1 MHPDSTSKLLAM
13 WEEGE
18 LEWDDLPESTR
29 MALEDSEDEQNAVYD
44 DDEEDDGGS
53 MDELFTVDVEKSLDM
68 ELLHKANEEHRF
80 TLGPWYIPNQYDAH
94 GEWTDAEELQKA
106 LWDYVQTG
114 DRGIRL
120 QHNKDLVAGEWLEAM
135 SFPVPVT
142 IGMTKDATTKQVT
155 YPAGTVFLG
164 VQWKPWAWE
173 MVKAGKITG
182 FSIGGAAA
190 RLDMSMPVE
199 VGKGVSR
206 KGFSSPSDP
215 VLFSQVK
222 KETNGVGV
230 WEEYVARGG
239 TARWMSQAEAKLLKA
254 SFASRSE
261 AARYAANMRW
271 RNLKARTAELAQ
283 SLGINESG
291 TPVRGP
297 MPMPKTKQGRA
308 MRQAMK
314 SLDGHIDFDK
324 AYQAWVDAEGNEE
337 QDVPLLKT
345 GEKVPYHFLRL
356 HMTPERAQLHDEI
369 VEFEMAGKVRR
380 PSSDKPVFVFM
391 GGGPASGKTTMLKS
405 GDITVPTRGADGK
418 LKEGADSAHAIEI
431 SADEYKAFIP
441 EYEALRRG
449 RGGEAMRM
457 KAAGIAHE
465 ESSMIAKAIQRRAMD
480 SGVDIVLDGLG
491 DSDRGSLIGKVR
503 RAREAGY
510 QVRGLYA
517 TIPTEVAVERAS
529 ARGKPE
535 GVQTTVSEGFTIT
548 GEGRYVSPLIVR
560 AAHAK
565 VSAVLPSVIDEGV
578 FDEVTVVDTKSR
590 PAKIIYRYDSEAKG
604 DAKGTVVDSAGWQA
618 FLDKGEGFDEGR
630 SLIGL

>member
-199 VGKGVSR
+199 VF
-206 KGFSSPSDP
+206 FS
-215 VLFSQVK
+215 
-222 KETNGVGV
+222 
-230 WEEYVARGG
+230 
-239 TARWMSQAEAKLLKA
+239 
-254 SFASRSE
+254 
-261 AARYAANMRW
+261 
-271 RNLKARTAELAQ
+271 
-283 SLGINESG
+283 
-291 TPVRGP
+291 
-297 MPMPKTKQGRA
+297 
-308 MRQAMK
+308 
-314 SLDGHIDFDK
+314 
-324 AYQAWVDAEGNEE
+324 
-337 QDVPLLKT
+337 
-345 GEKVPYHFLRL
+345 
-356 HMTPERAQLHDEI
+356 
-369 VEFEMAGKVRR
+369 
-380 PSSDKPVFVFM
+380 
-391 GGGPASGKTTMLKS
+391 
-405 GDITVPTRGADGK
+405 
-418 LKEGADSAHAIEI
+418 
-431 SADEYKAFIP
+431 
-441 EYEALRRG
+441 
-449 RGGEAMRM
+449 
-457 KAAGIAHE
+457 
-465 ESSMIAKAIQRRAMD
+465 
-480 SGVDIVLDGLG
+480 
-491 DSDRGSLIGKVR
+491 
-503 RAREAGY
+503 
-510 QVRGLYA
+510 
-517 TIPTEVAVERAS
+517 
-529 ARGKPE
+529 
-535 GVQTTVSEGFTIT
+535 
-548 GEGRYVSPLIVR
+548 
-560 AAHAK
+560 
-565 VSAVLPSVIDEGV
+565 
-578 FDEVTVVDTKSR
+578 
-590 PAKIIYRYDSEAKG
+590 
-604 DAKGTVVDSAGWQA
+604 
-618 FLDKGEGFDEGR
+618 
-630 SLIGL
+630 

>member
-1 MHPDSTSKLLAM
+1 MHSDSTSKLLAM

-18 LEWDDLPESTR
+18 LEWDDLPESMR

-44 DDEEDDGGS
+44 DEEDDDGGS
-53 MDELFTVDVEKSLDM
+53 MDDLFTVDVEKSLDM
-68 ELLHKANEEHRF
+68 ELLHKANEEYRF

-106 LWDYVQTG
+106 LWEYVQTG

-155 YPAGTVFLG
+155 YPSGTVFLG

-215 VLFSQVK
+215 VLFSQVR
-222 KETNGVGV
+222 KESNGVGV

-239 TARWMSQAEAKLLKA
+239 TARWMSESESKLLKA
-254 SFASRSE
+254 QFASRSE
-261 AARYAANMRW
+261 AGRYAANMRW
-271 RNLKARTAELAQ
+271 RNLKARTAKLED
-283 SLGINESG
+283 SLGIDNNG
-291 TPVRGP
+291 KPVRGP
-297 MPMPKTKQGRA
+297 MPMPQTKQGRA

-314 SLDGHIDFDK
+314 SLDGHVDFDK
-324 AYQAWVDAEGNEE
+324 AYEAWVNAAGDEE
-337 QDVPLLKT
+337 QDVPLLET
-345 GEKVPYHFLRL
+345 GERIPYHFLRL
-356 HMTPERAQLHDEI
+356 HMTVERAQLHDEI
-369 VEFEMAGKVRR
+369 VEYEMAGKVRR
-380 PSSDKPVFVFM
+380 PSSGKPVFVFM
-391 GGGPASGKTTMLKS
+391 GGGPASGKTTMLKEGS
-405 GDITVPTRGADGK
+405 ISVPTRDAKGAVKVGAD
-418 LKEGADSAHAIEI
+418 AVHAIEI
-431 SADEYKAFIP
+431 AADEYKGFIP
-441 EYEALRRG
+441 EYEALRKG
-449 RGGEAMRM
+449 RGSEEMRK
-457 KAAGIAHE
+457 KAAGFAHE

-480 SGVDIVLDGLG
+480 LGVDIVLDGLG
-491 DSDRGSLIGKVR
+491 DSDKGALMGKVQ
-503 RAREAGY
+503 RAKSAGY

-517 TIPTEVAVERAS
+517 TIPTELAVERAD
-529 ARGKPE
+529 ARGKPQ

-548 GEGRYVSPLIVR
+548 GEGRYVSPLVIR

-565 VSAVLPSVIDEGV
+565 VSAVLPSVIAEGV
-578 FDEVTVVDTKSR
+578 FDDVTVVDTRK
-590 PAKIIYRYDSEAKG
+590 PAKVIYRYDGTAKG
-604 DAKGTVVDSAGWQA
+604 DAKGTVVDSAGWRE
-618 FLDKGEGFDEGR
+618 FLEKGQEIDEGR
-630 SLIGL
+630 SLVGL

>member
-29 MALEDSEDEQNAVYD
+29 MALEDSEDEQNAVD
-44 DDEEDDGGS
+44 DDEEDDDGGNI
-53 MDELFTVDVEKSLDM
+53 DELFTVDIEKSLDM

-215 VLFSQVK
+215 ILFSQVK

-239 TARWMSQAEAKLLKA
+239 TARWISESESRLLKA
-254 SFASRSE
+254 QFSSRSE
-261 AARYAANMRW
+261 AGRYAANQRW
-271 RNLKARTAELAQ
+271 RNLKARTSALAD
-283 SLGINESG
+283 SLGVSESG
-291 TPVRGP
+291 VPNRGP
-297 MPMPKTKQGRA
+297 LPRPVTQEGRA
-308 MRQAMK
+308 MRQSMP
-314 SLDGHIDFDK
+314 SLDGHVDFDK
-324 AYQAWVDAEGNEE
+324 AYQAWVGAPGDEE

-345 GEKVPYHFLRL
+345 GERVPYHFLRL

-369 VEFEMAGKVRR
+369 VDYEMAGKVRR
-380 PSSDKPVFVFM
+380 QSQEPPVFVFM

-405 GDITVPTRGADGK
+405 GDISVPTRSDDGSLIVGAEAK
-418 LKEGADSAHAIEI
+418 HAIEI
-431 SADEYKAFIP
+431 GADEYKTFIP

-449 RGGEAMRM
+449 RGGEAMRK
-457 KAAGIAHE
+457 KAAGRAHE
-465 ESSMIAKAIQRRAMD
+465 ESSMIAKAIQRRSMD
-480 SGVDIVLDGLG
+480 LGIDIVLDGLG
-491 DSDRGSLIGKVR
+491 DSDKGSLMGKVR
-503 RAREAGY
+503 RAKEAGY
-510 QVRGLYA
+510 EVRGLYA
-517 TIPTEVAVERAS
+517 TIPTEVAVERAE
-529 ARGKPE
+529 ARGKPA
-535 GVQTTVSEGFTIT
+535 GVQTQVSEGFTIT
-548 GEGRYVSPLIVR
+548 GEGRYVSPLVVR

-565 VSAVLPSVIDEGV
+565 VSAVLPSVISEGV
-578 FDEVTVVDTKSR
+578 FDEVTVVNTQAR
-590 PAKIIYRYDSEAKG
+590 PAKVIYRFNRKAKG
-604 DAKGTVVDSAGWQA
+604 DAKGSIIDRAGWQA
-618 FLDKGEGFDEGR
+618 FLDKGLGFDDSR

>member
-215 VLFSQVK
+215 VLFSQVRK
-222 KETNGVGV
+222 ATNGVGV
-230 WEEYVARGG
+230 WEQYVANGG
-239 TARWMSQAEAKLLKA
+239 TARWMSEAEAKLLKA
-254 SFASRSE
+254 KFSSRSE
-261 AARYAANMRW
+261 AGRYAANMRW
-271 RNLKARTAELAQ
+271 RNLKARVAELAD
-283 SLGINESG
+283 SLVMVDGNL
-291 TPVRGP
+291 PRGP
-297 MPMPKTKQGRA
+297 MPMPKTERGKA
-308 MRQAMK
+308 MRKAMM
-314 SLDGHIDFDK
+314 SLDGHVDFDK
-324 AYQAWVDAEGNEE
+324 AFEAWADSQGDEE
-337 QDVPLLKT
+337 QDVPIWQT
-345 GEKVPYHFLRL
+345 GERIPYHFLRL
-356 HMTPERAQLHDEI
+356 HMTVERAQLHDEI
-369 VEFEMAGKVRR
+369 VEYEMAGKVRR
-380 PSSDKPVFVFM
+380 PSAGKPVFVFM
-391 GGGPASGKTTMLKS
+391 GGGPASGKTTMLKEGS
-405 GDITVPTRGADGK
+405 ISVPTRDEKGAVKVGAD
-418 LKEGADSAHAIEI
+418 AVHAIEI
-431 SADEYKAFIP
+431 AADEYKGFIP
-441 EYEALRRG
+441 EYEALRQG
-449 RGGEAMRM
+449 RAGETMRK
-457 KAAGIAHE
+457 KAAGVAHE

-480 SGVDIVLDGLG
+480 LGVDIVLDGLG
-491 DSDRGSLIGKVR
+491 DSDKGSLMGKVE
-503 RAREAGY
+503 RAKSAGY

-517 TIPTEVAVERAS
+517 TIPTELAVERAD
-529 ARGKPE
+529 ARGKPQ
-535 GVQTTVSEGFTIT
+535 GVQTAVSEGFTIT
-548 GEGRYVSPLIVR
+548 GEGRYVSPLVIR

-565 VSAVLPSVIDEGV
+565 VSAVLPSVIAEGV
-578 FDEVTVVDTKSR
+578 FDEVTVVDTRK
-590 PAKIIYRYDSEAKG
+590 PARVIYRYDGTAKG
-604 DAKGTVVDSAGWQA
+604 DAKGTIVDRAGWQE
-618 FLDKGEGFDEGR
+618 FLAKGQSFVESE
-630 SLIGL
+630 SLVGL